1 MTGPPLIE
9 MRGVVKTYQALR
21 PLRIA
26 DLTIAHTDR
35 LALSGLDASAAEM
48 FVHLVTGASVPD
60 EGSVKVAG
68 RDTHEIATDT
78 EWLTSLDRFGIV
90 THRAVLLDSMSVAA
104 NLALPITIAIDP
116 MSPETRER
124 VEKHAA
130 DVGLEPAVLDTP
142 VGGLTTEQRLRLHLS
157 RAAANGPEF
166 MLLEHPTAHLENAA
180 AATRAGSV
188 LRALSDARG
197 FGWLSIGEDEAFADA
212 AGATR
217 LEVTPATGV
226 VARRKSGWR
235 RWF

>member
-1 MTGPPLIE
+1 MTATPLIE
-9 MRGVVKTYQALR
+9 LRGVVKAYQALR

-26 DLTIAHTDR
+26 ELVVSSMDR
-35 LALSGLDASAAEM
+35 LALSGLDAGAAEM
-48 FVHLVTGASVPD
+48 FVHLITGASVPD

-68 RDTHEIATDT
+68 RDTREIATDT

-90 THRAVLLDSMSVAA
+90 THRAVLLDGMSVAA

-116 MSPETRER
+116 LTAEIRQR
-124 VEKHAA
+124 VERDAA

-142 VGGLTTEQRLRLHLS
+142 VGNLTTEQRLRLHLS
-157 RAAANGPEF
+157 RAAANRPEF
-166 MLLEHPTAHLENAA
+166 MLLEHPAAQLEDAA
-180 AATRAGSV
+180 AAARTGNV

-197 FGWLSIGEDEAFADA
+197 FGWLSIGEDQAFAEA

-217 LEVTPATGV
+217 VAVTPATGV
-226 VARRKSGWR
+226 VAAVKSGWR

>member
-1 MTGPPLIE
+1 MTAPPLIE
-9 MRGVVKTYQALR
+9 LRGVVKAYQALR

-26 DLTIAHTDR
+26 ELVVSSMDR
-35 LALSGLDASAAEM
+35 LALSGLDAGAAEM
-48 FVHLVTGASVPD
+48 FVHLITGASVPD

-68 RDTHEIATDT
+68 RDTREIATDT

-90 THRAVLLDSMSVAA
+90 THRAVLLDGMSVAA

-116 MSPETRER
+116 LTAEIRQR
-124 VEKHAA
+124 VEKDAA

-142 VGGLTTEQRLRLHLS
+142 VGNLTTEQRLRLHLS
-157 RAAANGPEF
+157 RAAANRPEF
-166 MLLEHPTAHLENAA
+166 MLLEHPAAQLEDAA
-180 AATRAGSV
+180 AAARTGKV

-197 FGWLSIGEDEAFADA
+197 FGWLSIGEDQAFAEA

-217 LEVTPATGV
+217 VAVTPATGV
-226 VARRKSGWR
+226 VAAVKSGWR

>member
-1 MTGPPLIE
+1 MSGTPLIE
-9 MRGVVKTYQALR
+9 LRGVVKAYQALR

-26 DLTIAHTDR
+26 EMAISAADR
-35 LALSGLDASAAEM
+35 LALSGLDAGAAEM

-68 RDTHEIATDT
+68 RDTRDIATDT

-90 THRAVLLDSMSVAA
+90 THRAVLLDGMSVAA

-116 MSPETRER
+116 LSEEIRAR
-124 VEKHAA
+124 VEKDAR

-166 MLLEHPTAHLENAA
+166 KLLEHPAAQLEDAA
-180 AATRAGSV
+180 AAARAGKT
-188 LRALSDARG
+188 LRTLSESRG
-197 FGWLSIGEDEAFADA
+197 FGWLAIGEDEAFAEA

-217 LEVTPATGV
+217 VSVTPATGV
-226 VARRKSGWR
+226 VAAAKSGWR

>member
-1 MTGPPLIE
+1 MTGAPLIE
-9 MRGVVKTYQALR
+9 LRGVVKAYQSLR

-26 DLTIAHTDR
+26 EMVITATDR
-35 LALSGLDASAAEM
+35 LALSGLDAGAAEM

-60 EGSVKVAG
+60 EGTVKVAG
-68 RDTHEIATDT
+68 RDTREIATDT

-116 MSPETRER
+116 MSPEIRER
-124 VEKHAA
+124 VQRDAA
-130 DVGLEPAVLDTP
+130 DVGLESAVLDSP
-142 VGGLTTEQRLRLHLS
+142 VGGLNTEQRLRLHLS
-157 RAAANGPEF
+157 RAAANKPEF
-166 MLLEHPTAHLENAA
+166 LLLEHPTAQLENAA

-217 LEVTPATGV
+217 LSVTPATGV
-226 VARRKSGWR
+226 VARTKSGWR

>member
-1 MTGPPLIE
+1 MTGTPLIE
-9 MRGVVKTYQALR
+9 LRGVVKAYQALR

-26 DLTIAHTDR
+26 ELVMSSSDR
-35 LALSGLDASAAEM
+35 LALSGLDAGAAEM

-68 RDTHEIATDT
+68 RDTREIATDT

-90 THRAVLLDSMSVAA
+90 THRAVLLDGMSVAA

-116 MSPETRER
+116 LTAEVRQR
-124 VEKHAA
+124 VERDAA
-130 DVGLEPAVLDTP
+130 EVGLEPAMLDTP
-142 VGGLTTEQRLRLHLS
+142 VGNLTAEQRLRLHLS

-166 MLLEHPTAHLENAA
+166 MLLEHPTSQLEDAA
-180 AATRAGSV
+180 AAARAGKV
-188 LRALSDARG
+188 LRAISDARG

-217 LEVTPATGV
+217 MSVTPATGV
-226 VARRKSGWR
+226 VAAAKSGWR